1 MDWRPSRQTSDSAGP
16 ATGRHRDSCDSPA
29 AVSAIKRAFTRISDG
44 IGPAVA
50 TAPSS
55 YSSRAP
61 SIDKADRMLS
71 PVLVRTYEAV
81 GAARKQSQG
90 VTRLA
95 VAASGLS
102 LVHPVLSSYV
112 CHDHEESN
120 RLETTFHC
128 V

>member
-29 AVSAIKRAFTRISDG
+29 AVNAIKRAFTRISDG

-50 TAPSS
+50 PAPSS

-102 LVHPVLSSYV
+102 LVHSMLCSYV
-112 CHDHEESN
+112 CNVYHDHEES
-120 RLETTFHC
+120 E
-128 V
+128 